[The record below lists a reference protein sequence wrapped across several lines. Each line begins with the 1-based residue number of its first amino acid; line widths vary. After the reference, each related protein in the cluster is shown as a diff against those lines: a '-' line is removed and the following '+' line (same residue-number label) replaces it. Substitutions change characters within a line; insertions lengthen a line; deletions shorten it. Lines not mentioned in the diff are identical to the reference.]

1 VWREQGAGHRI
12 CHCISPLS
20 LQQTTDLKLKAKIKR
35 KEKEFA
41 DAAKEAARS
50 ELLLTED
57 AG

>member
-1 VWREQGAGHRI
+1 V
-12 CHCISPLS
+12 
-20 LQQTTDLKLKAKIKR
+20 QQTTDLKLKAKIKR